1 MRIRDFIKGKIQEA
15 EDILKYE
22 SCVFI
27 KQNSDNQTV
36 VKVYFDYSGNSDM
49 HIVRS
54 FDGTGTQINHPSR
67 SVTVPT
73 HLYHTQNIPVDPTDS
88 LNSIAPILDII
99 PQITSYQSSNSSY
112 ATQNSQKSQEIARKT
127 QEVYQKDQ
135 DIAQKNRQ
143 ITEVQQKIAGLQ
155 AQESSLQS
163 QVNSFQIGDTIKA
176 LNAKQKA
183 HTLQKIWGASDADSA
198 SVINAIKQYGFDPHY
213 IHKNDQSLVQL
224 AISRNDMVLFDLL
237 IANNIDFND
246 CIGDLPNF
254 QLVLTSGNNNFI
266 SKMLATG
273 QDFSKSVL
281 NAVLRDDA
289 AMLAKMFDYKA
300 DLSQISYSGYS
311 LLQLALKHGSYKA
324 AEQILKSNPKA
335 IEQLG
340 TSGISPLQLALLMD
354 NKLGVELLK
363 KFAANF
369 ELELKNAISKNHG
382 KIANKILEANPDLLN
397 KLDDQGNSPLYHALL
412 QNKLPIADSLLN
424 QGADTKTVIQKALT
438 ENNTS
443 VIKDLVALK
452 PESSKVVMDD
462 NKTPLYLALEQ
473 DKIEIVK
480 LLLETSDLMSV
491 VKLSADKTQANIT
504 VKLIKLQ
511 PNLLTKLAQV
521 ENSGVAEK
529 LLEDPGFMS
538 LAESLTDSNGNNLLH
553 LACQN
558 NNYQLATRILEK
570 AHINVNQQNSEGK
583 TAFHILLENSLGF
596 EEKSQLAEAL
606 LKYHPDIR
614 LSDDGGHTSIDLAVN
629 DPAIL
634 TLFFQQNLM
643 GDSSHTDS

>member
-1 MRIRDFIKGKIQEA
+1 MTSKRGSFLEYPPQRW
-15 EDILKYE
+15 DIYN
-22 SCVFI
+22 I
-27 KQNSDNQTV
+27 G
-36 VKVYFDYSGNSDM
+36 YSYREPDLEGGSY
-49 HIVRS
+49 I
-54 FDGTGTQINHPSR
+54 
-67 SVTVPT
+67 
-73 HLYHTQNIPVDPTDS
+73 
-88 LNSIAPILDII
+88 LNEIAPILDII

-112 ATQNSQKSQEIARKT
+112 ATQNSQKSQEVARKN
-127 QEVYQKDQ
+127 QEVYQKNQ
-135 DIAQKNRQ
+135 ENTQKNRE
-143 ITEVQQKIAGLQ
+143 ITEVQQKIARLQ

-213 IHKNDQSLVQL
+213 IHKNGQSLVQL
-224 AISRNDMVLFDLL
+224 AISKNDMTLFDLL
-237 IANNIDFND
+237 IANKIDFND
-246 CIGDLPNF
+246 CIADLPNF

-324 AEQILKSNPKA
+324 AEQILQSNPKT

-340 TSGISPLQLALLMD
+340 ASEISA
-354 NKLGVELLK
+354 
-363 KFAANF
+363 F
-369 ELELKNAISKNHG
+369 SKNPG
-382 KIANKILEANPDLLN
+382 KIANKILETNPDIVN
-397 KLDDQGNSPLYHALL
+397 KLDDQDSSPLYHALL
-412 QNKLPIADSLLN
+412 QNNLPIADSLLN
-424 QGADTKTVIQKALT
+424 QGADSKIVMQRALT
-438 ENNTS
+438 ENNAS
-443 VIKDLVALK
+443 MIKDLVALK
-452 PESSKVVMDD
+452 PESSKVVLDD

-473 DKIEIVK
+473 DKIEIAK

-491 VKLSADKTQANIT
+491 VRLSADKTQANIT

-614 LSDDGGHTSIDLAVN
+614 LSDDSGHTSIDLAVN